1 MKIKV
6 DRIYKGESYTIGK
19 MYLNGEYFCDTL
31 EDAIRP
37 VKIPNETAIP
47 AGTYK
52 VEVTYSPRFK
62 RNLPLLVDV
71 PNYTGI
77 RIHNGSNK
85 DHTSGCILVGFN
97 TAKGKLTNS
106 RKTSDQL
113 TEKLKSLSEPIEI
126 EIG

>member
-6 DRIYKGESYTIGK
+6 DRIYKGESYTIGR

-62 RNLPLLVDV
+62 RNLPLLIDV

-77 RIHNGSNK
+77 RIHEGSNK
-85 DHTSGCILVGFN
+85 DRTSGCILVGFN
-97 TAKGKLTNS
+97 TSKGILSDS
-106 RKTSDQL
+106 RKISDQL

-126 EIG
+126 EIS

>member
-62 RNLPLLVDV
+62 RNLPLLIDV

>member
-31 EDAIRP
+31 EDAIRL

-47 AGTYK
+47 AGIYK

-62 RNLPLLVDV
+62 RNLPLLIDV

-97 TAKGKLTNS
+97 TSKGILSDS

-126 EIG
+126 EIS

>member
-77 RIHNGSNK
+77 RIHEGSNK

-97 TAKGKLTNS
+97 TSKGILSDS
-106 RKTSDQL
+106 RKVSDQL
-113 TEKLKSLSEPIEI
+113 TNLLESLSEPIEI
-126 EIG
+126 EIS

>member
-71 PNYTGI
+71 PNYTGV

-97 TAKGKLTNS
+97 TSKGILSDS
-106 RKTSDQL
+106 RKISDQL

-126 EIG
+126 EIS

>member
-47 AGTYK
+47 AGIYK

-97 TAKGKLTNS
+97 TSKGKLTNS
-106 RKTSDQL
+106 RKTSDKL
-113 TEKLKSLSEPIEI
+113 TNMLKSLSEPIEI
-126 EIG
+126 EIS

>member
-19 MYLNGEYFCDTL
+19 MYLNGEYFSDTL

-52 VEVTYSPRFK
+52 VEVTYSPKFK

-77 RIHNGSNK
+77 RIHEGSNK

-97 TAKGKLTNS
+97 TAKGKLTDS

-113 TEKLKSLSEPIEI
+113 TEILKSLSEPIEI

>member
-106 RKTSDQL
+106 RKISDQL

-126 EIG
+126 EIS

>member
-6 DRIYKGESYTIGK
+6 VRIYKGETYTIGK

-31 EDAIRP
+31 EDAVRP
-37 VKIPNETAIP
+37 IKIPNETAIP
-47 AGTYK
+47 AGIYK
-52 VEVTYSPRFK
+52 VIVTYSPKFK
-62 RNLPLLVDV
+62 RDLPLLIDV

-97 TAKGKLTNS
+97 KTKG
-106 RKTSDQL
+106 QL
-113 TEKLKSLSEPIEI
+113 TDSYIMSKLLTKRLKSLSEPIEI

>member
-47 AGTYK
+47 AGIYK

-97 TAKGKLTNS
+97 TSKGILSDS
-106 RKTSDQL
+106 RKTSDLL

-126 EIG
+126 EIS

>member
-6 DRIYKGESYTIGK
+6 DRIYKGESYTIGR

-77 RIHNGSNK
+77 RIHEGSNK

-97 TAKGKLTNS
+97 TSKGILSDS
-106 RKTSDQL
+106 RKISDQL

-126 EIG
+126 EIS

>member
-62 RNLPLLVDV
+62 RNLPLLIDV

-97 TAKGKLTNS
+97 TAKGKLTDS
-106 RKTSDQL
+106 RKISDQL
-113 TEKLKSLSEPIEI
+113 TNLLKSLSEPIEI
-126 EIG
+126 EIS

>member
-97 TAKGKLTNS
+97 TSKGILSDS

-113 TEKLKSLSEPIEI
+113 TEILKSLSEPIEI
-126 EIG
+126 EIS

>member
-6 DRIYKGESYTIGK
+6 VRIYKGETYTIGK

-31 EDAIRP
+31 EDAVRP

-47 AGTYK
+47 AGIYK
-52 VEVTYSPRFK
+52 VIVTYSPKFK
-62 RNLPLLVDV
+62 RDLPLLIDV

-97 TAKGKLTNS
+97 KTKG
-106 RKTSDQL
+106 QL
-113 TEKLKSLSEPIEI
+113 TDSYIMSKLLTKRLKSLSEPIEI

>member
-6 DRIYKGESYTIGK
+6 DRIYKGESYTIGR

-62 RNLPLLVDV
+62 RNLPLLIDV

-97 TAKGKLTNS
+97 TSKGILSDS
-106 RKTSDQL
+106 RKISDKL

-126 EIG
+126 EIS

>member
-47 AGTYK
+47 AGIYK
-52 VEVTYSPRFK
+52 VEVTYSPSFK

-97 TAKGKLTNS
+97 TSKGILSDS
-106 RKTSDQL
+106 RKISDQL

-126 EIG
+126 EIS

>member
-47 AGTYK
+47 AGIYK

-97 TAKGKLTNS
+97 TSKGILSDS

-126 EIG
+126 EIS

>member
-62 RNLPLLVDV
+62 RNLPLLIDV

-97 TAKGKLTNS
+97 TSKGILSDS
-106 RKTSDQL
+106 RKVSDQL
-113 TEKLKSLSEPIEI
+113 TNLLESLSEPIEI
-126 EIG
+126 EIS

>member
-97 TAKGKLTNS
+97 TSKGILSDS
-106 RKTSDQL
+106 RKISDKL

-126 EIG
+126 EIS

>member
-97 TAKGKLTNS
+97 TSKGILSDS
-106 RKTSDQL
+106 RKISDQL

>member
-77 RIHNGSNK
+77 RIHEGSNK

-97 TAKGKLTNS
+97 TSKGKLTDS

-126 EIG
+126 EIS

>member
-97 TAKGKLTNS
+97 TAKGKLTDS
-106 RKTSDQL
+106 RKISDQL
-113 TEKLKSLSEPIEI
+113 TNLLKSLSEPIEI
-126 EIG
+126 EIS

>member
-6 DRIYKGESYTIGK
+6 NRIYKGETYTIGK

-31 EDAIRP
+31 EDAVRP

-52 VEVTYSPRFK
+52 VEVTYSPKFK
-62 RNLPLLVDV
+62 RDLPLLIDV
-71 PNYTGI
+71 PDYTGI

-97 TAKGKLTNS
+97 KTKG
-106 RKTSDQL
+106 QL
-113 TEKLKSLSEPIEI
+113 TDSYIMSKLLTKRLKSLSEPIEI

>member
-97 TAKGKLTNS
+97 TSKGKLTDS

-113 TEKLKSLSEPIEI
+113 TNLLESLSEPIEI
-126 EIG
+126 EIS

>member
-97 TAKGKLTNS
+97 TSKGILSDS
-106 RKTSDQL
+106 RKVSDQL

-126 EIG
+126 EIS

>member
-97 TAKGKLTNS
+97 TSKGILSDS
-106 RKTSDQL
+106 RKISDQL
-113 TEKLKSLSEPIEI
+113 TNLLKSLSEPVEI
-126 EIG
+126 EIS

>member
-6 DRIYKGESYTIGK
+6 DRIYKGESYTIGR

-37 VKIPNETAIP
+37 VKIQNETAIP

-52 VEVTYSPRFK
+52 VEVTYSPKFK

-77 RIHNGSNK
+77 RIHEGSNK

-97 TAKGKLTNS
+97 TAKGKLTDS
-106 RKTSDQL
+106 RKTSDKL
-113 TEKLKSLSEPIEI
+113 TEELESLSEPIEI
-126 EIG
+126 EIS

>member
-6 DRIYKGESYTIGK
+6 DRIYKGEYYTIGK

-62 RNLPLLVDV
+62 RNLPLLIDV

-97 TAKGKLTNS
+97 TSKGILSDS
-106 RKTSDQL
+106 RKISDQL

-126 EIG
+126 EIS

>member
-47 AGTYK
+47 AGIYK
-52 VEVTYSPRFK
+52 VKVTYSPRFK

-97 TAKGKLTNS
+97 TSKGILSDS
-106 RKTSDQL
+106 RKISDQL
-113 TEKLKSLSEPIEI
+113 TNLLESLSEPIEI
-126 EIG
+126 EIS

>member
-85 DHTSGCILVGFN
+85 DQTSGCILVGFN
-97 TAKGKLTNS
+97 TSKGILSDS
-106 RKTSDQL
+106 RKVSDQL
-113 TEKLKSLSEPIEI
+113 TNLLESLSEPIEI
-126 EIG
+126 EIS

>member
-62 RNLPLLVDV
+62 RNLPLLIDV

-97 TAKGKLTNS
+97 TAKGILSDS

-126 EIG
+126 EIS

>member
-47 AGTYK
+47 AGIYK
-52 VEVTYSPRFK
+52 VEVIYSPRFK

-126 EIG
+126 EIS

>member
-47 AGTYK
+47 AGIYK

-97 TAKGKLTNS
+97 TSKGKLTDS
-106 RKTSDQL
+106 RKTSDKL
-113 TEKLKSLSEPIEI
+113 TNLLKSLSEPIEI
-126 EIG
+126 EIS

>member
-97 TAKGKLTNS
+97 TSKGKLTDS
-106 RKTSDQL
+106 RKISDKL
-113 TEKLKSLSEPIEI
+113 TNLLESLSEPIEI
-126 EIG
+126 EIS

>member
-62 RNLPLLVDV
+62 RNLPLLIDV

-97 TAKGKLTNS
+97 TAKGKLTDS

-113 TEKLKSLSEPIEI
+113 TNLLESLSEPIEI
-126 EIG
+126 EIS

>member
-6 DRIYKGESYTIGK
+6 DRIYKGESYTIGR

-52 VEVTYSPRFK
+52 LEVTYSPRFK
-62 RNLPLLVDV
+62 RNLPLLIDV

-97 TAKGKLTNS
+97 TAKGKLTDS

-126 EIG
+126 EIS

>member
-62 RNLPLLVDV
+62 RNLPLLIDV

-97 TAKGKLTNS
+97 TSKGKLTNS

-126 EIG
+126 EIS

>member
-97 TAKGKLTNS
+97 TSKGILSDS
-106 RKTSDQL
+106 RKISDQL
-113 TEKLKSLSEPIEI
+113 TNLLESLSEPIEI
-126 EIG
+126 EIS

>member
-106 RKTSDQL
+106 RKTSDKL
-113 TEKLKSLSEPIEI
+113 TNLLKSLSEPIEI
-126 EIG
+126 EIS

>member
-6 DRIYKGESYTIGK
+6 DRIYKGESYTIGR

-62 RNLPLLVDV
+62 RNLPLLIDV

-97 TAKGKLTNS
+97 TSKGILSDS
-106 RKTSDQL
+106 RKTSDKL
-113 TEKLKSLSEPIEI
+113 TNLLKSLSEPIEI
-126 EIG
+126 EIS